1 MSYLRIGS
9 LRLTGTVVLMLAM
22 MMSVLT
28 SVMPAAAQTG
38 DDTEAGVSGVSGS
51 TYVSPDFGYSL
62 EWDRTWEVRDER
74 VETDY
79 NMLRLDD
86 DGSIL
91 YIEGYG
97 DGLPVDDCLETY
109 GVAYIESS
117 DGVSN
122 VEAANPEEGADGSLS
137 VELTFRLTFDDD
149 ESGEPVETEFAGFIA
164 CYEINDGAANL
175 VITHLGLTDLW
186 EDETDARDDLLSTL
200 SLDGTVPADD
210 VDPTET
216 PDDSDTPPTNSA
228 VVMGPVQGDGE
239 LPDNADQLLDLFQT
253 SITDINDYWEREYPL
268 ISGGKEYRAPTEFIP
283 WVGEINTPCGPA
295 VSFDLEA
302 ETFGNGPFFC
312 PLDDAIY
319 IDMGFANF
327 QFDQV
332 GNVPFLIPVVMAH
345 EVGHHVQHIL
355 GMEVCYQTPCLDP
368 NVLTSQEIEYMAD
381 CYAGSWSRDAEL
393 RGRLGAQDI
402 EANIIQYVII
412 LGGGEEGADPGGHGR
427 GSERIWWFLNGFV
440 EGANTCYESSDVTST
455 WAQSGP
461 PDDIV
466 APTAVPDQNPTEEAT
481 EEAGPD
487 PTVASSDLSALGD
500 SVETGDGTFS
510 ATSVVVQDAVENR
523 EADGEFV
530 VVFADTFPSAD
541 GDGLPFDYEAWTL
554 VDADG
559 NVFEIDLR
567 ATDLLLSSAYENGT
581 DELLIADS
589 GYGIALVFDVEP
601 GSDGLILVNESAE
614 IQIDLD
620 L

>member
-1 MSYLRIGS
+1 MTHLRTGS
-9 LRLTGTVVLMLAM
+9 IRSFGALALLLAM
-22 MMSVLT
+22 MMSLVT
-28 SVMPAAAQTG
+28 SAMPASAQSE
-38 DDTEAGVSGVSGS
+38 DETEAGVSGVSGS

-97 DGLPVDDCLETY
+97 EGLPVDECIETY
-109 GVAYIESS
+109 GIAYVENS
-117 DGVSN
+117 DGVTDL
-122 VEAANPEEGADGSLS
+122 EASAPAEGDDGTLS
-137 VELTFRLTFDDD
+137 VDLTFLLTFDDEETGD
-149 ESGEPVETEFAGFIA
+149 PVETEFAGFIS
-164 CYEINDGAANL
+164 CQEINDGAANL
-175 VITHLGLTDLW
+175 VITHLGLAELW
-186 EDETDARDDLLSTL
+186 ADETDAREDLLATL
-200 SLDGTVPADD
+200 STDGSIPEDEDESSDA
-210 VDPTET
+210 
-216 PDDSDTPPTNSA
+216 PDEPDTSQPDSA
-228 VVMGPVQGDGE
+228 VAMSPVQGDGE
-239 LPDNADQLLDLFQT
+239 LPDNADQLLELFQT
-253 SITDINDYWEREYPL
+253 SITDINDYWLREYPL
-268 ISGGKEYRAPTEFIP
+268 ISGGQEYRPPTEFIP
-283 WVGEINTPCGPA
+283 WVGEIDTPCGPA
-295 VSFDLEA
+295 VSFDLET

-440 EGANTCYESSDVTST
+440 EGANTCYATSNVTSS

-466 APTAVPDQNPTEEAT
+466 APTAVPDEDPTEEAT
-481 EEAGPD
+481 EEAGAD
-487 PTVASSDLSALGD
+487 PTESASDLTALGE

-510 ATSVVVQDAVENR
+510 ATSAVVQDAVEDR

-541 GDGLPFDYEAWTL
+541 ADGLPFDYEAWTL
-554 VDADG
+554 VDEDG

-567 ATDLLLSSAYENGT
+567 ATDLILSSAYENGT

-601 GSDGLILVNESAE
+601 GTNGLTLVNEGAD